1 MLKKESCIYAGSG
14 VSQTPIT
21 ISLKGEMILKEIIFI
36 VLFVVAVA
44 MIVFG
49 IYRMGKRRMNDGK
62 GNMSNELQA

>member
-1 MLKKESCIYAGSG
+1 M
-14 VSQTPIT
+14 
-21 ISLKGEMILKEIIFI
+21 KEIIFI